1 MAITVVPSNT
11 PTADMVETSPFSGMA
26 QAGATMLVFGPKE
39 SGMRT
44 KGQLEADISEAI
56 VKFEREYMGRGPEEV
71 RTYLLDDIIMVR
83 LQGVLTPAERQ
94 LARSDH
100 EGHGRAL
107 IKQVRMELL
116 EKARPLL
123 DTIVRD
129 ITGQPI
135 KSLHT
140 DISTL
145 TGERIV
151 IFSLGGTVS
160 LSPTNA

>member
-1 MAITVVPSNT
+1 MKTRRQ
-11 PTADMVETSPFSGMA
+11 F
-26 QAGATMLVFGPKE
+26 
-39 SGMRT
+39 
-44 KGQLEADISEAI
+44 EAEISEAI

-71 RTYLLDDIIMVR
+71 RTYLLDDVVLVR
-83 LQGVLTPAERQ
+83 LHGVLTPAERQ
-94 LARSDH
+94 LACSGA
-100 EGHGRAL
+100 EGQGRAL

-123 DTIVRD
+123 DTIIREV
-129 ITGQPI
+129 TGQSI

-151 IFSLGGTVS
+151 VFSLSGPAV
-160 LSPTNA
+160 LPSPSPAASRP